1 MHNYIKR
8 WNYNDEMEEEHA
20 EEMDVDEDMNI
31 EDGTEVGS
39 VSSDADTR
47 FACEL
52 RDTIAQQM
60 WDGNWFIIF

>member
-1 MHNYIKR
+1 MAKNLISPKISLPVYSQIGFGGRDK
-8 WNYNDEMEEEHA
+8 ELA
-20 EEMDVDEDMNI
+20 QEMDVDEDINI

-52 RDTIAQQM
+52 
-60 WDGNWFIIF
+60 